1 MLSSNLKQQLFACCV
16 LNNLFE
22 TCLLK
27 AQCEGPCSNKNIL
40 SAVGSCCVLFRS
52 QTAYFA
58 SLENFQR
65 VLLLWNV
72 QSSKSVW
79 TAYWFSFG
87 TILMFFFVFVA
98 TCDLVCV
105 FFGGTELVLTRGRRK
120 SASVLLLRKI
130 SWVLRLRVPLSCFFR
145 RRFCFNDT
153 VCLPSHWNYIRKG
166 LRDHAVAQICEKL
179 WKKLYVW
186 N

>member
-1 MLSSNLKQQLFACCV
+1 VAQSMLSNNLKQQLFACCV

-72 QSSKSVW
+72 QSTKSVW

-105 FFGGTELVLTRGRRK
+105 FFWWYGTRAYKRQEEIGHCTSAKENILSFALTSSTVLFF
-120 SASVLLLRKI
+120 SAPLLL
-130 SWVLRLRVPLSCFFR
+130 
-145 RRFCFNDT
+145 
-153 VCLPSHWNYIRKG
+153 
-166 LRDHAVAQICEKL
+166 
-179 WKKLYVW
+179 
-186 N
+186 